1 MPGRK
6 REAAAAAHEQAD
18 MFQNHLP
25 VDDVAWPRACEQC
38 LQDVIVQLVA
48 HINEGDEEKSGSPA
62 LLPSF
67 PNQNQPQDAEEQEAV
82 PVLIPIGQDRHRG
95 IEDRIRD
102 RLIAKVKY
110 RLVD

>member
-1 MPGRK
+1 MNADAHPREGHEASIRIKRPCPAAIIIREESRRGKIVHGMPGRK

-67 PNQNQPQDAEEQEAV
+67 
-82 PVLIPIGQDRHRG
+82 
-95 IEDRIRD
+95 
-102 RLIAKVKY
+102 
-110 RLVD
+110 